1 MLMVF
6 LLQAEYEEKIERV
19 KNGARDCLSKVEI
32 VDFPWP
38 QALVVSIPP
47 STALPVLEIPLAVA
61 SSAGRCPGKTGMC
74 SLGHTEC
81 QRRRGWEQH
90 IPSFCERLEL
100 FKVENDGFVYCR
112 VPVALKSWNSRMV

>member
-47 STALPVLEIPLAVA
+47 CTALPVLEIPPAVA
-61 SSAGRCPGKTGMC
+61 SSAGRCPGE
-74 SLGHTEC
+74 LEC
-81 QRRRGWEQH
+81 AALDTQSARGEGDGSSTF
-90 IPSFCERLEL
+90 PTPVRGSSCLK
-100 FKVENDGFVYCR
+100 FKMMVLSIVGF
-112 VPVALKSWNSRMV
+112 L